1 LLKNSFFLENGTAR
15 INILHIKWENGMK
28 QEMVD
33 GFREG
38 DLIES
43 RGNIVF
49 DVKGLVHPPDRV
61 VAFIRYIPDPEGSR
75 ERNGVRYSKFYSL
88 SKRYDL
94 LKQEYPQYLVNDPV
108 FNAMLCEVPRED
120 IKQHYQ
126 PVLGLQKLR
135 NKSILDEAEKAA
147 LQFME
152 TLKENSEVSWS
163 KLGVSGSI
171 LVNLQET
178 ASDIDL
184 IVHGTKTG
192 YKVAETM
199 KQLLEDKTSPFEAY
213 DLGGLRELFDFR
225 SKDTNVS
232 FEDFVRTDSR
242 KVSHG
247 KFMGKHFFIR
257 FVKDLNEISE
267 QYGSIIYKPEGNA
280 RIKATVVDDSE
291 SLFTPCTYKLANVE
305 VLEGTTTTPIEEI
318 VSFRGR
324 FCEHARSGETVIA
337 EGKVE
342 RVQQQGQSDH
352 FRLLLGSKPSDHM
365 VLVP

>member
-1 LLKNSFFLENGTAR
+1 VTAR
-15 INILHIKWENGMK
+15 INILCIRWGKGRVQKM
-28 QEMVD
+28 D
-33 GFREG
+33 GGFREG

-61 VAFIRYIPDPEGSR
+61 VAFIRYVPDPNGSR
-75 ERNGVRYSKFYSL
+75 ERDGTRYSKFYSL

-94 LKQEYPQYLVNDPV
+94 LKREFPQYLVNDPV
-108 FNAMLCEVPRED
+108 FNTLLCEVPVED
-120 IKQHYQ
+120 VKQHYLPAQ
-126 PVLGLQKLR
+126 GLQDLR
-135 NKSILDEAEKAA
+135 NRNNLDEAEKTA

-152 TLKENSEVSWS
+152 ILKENSGVPWS
-163 KLGVSGSI
+163 NLGVSGSI
-171 LVNLQET
+171 LVRLHEPS
-178 ASDIDL
+178 SDIDL
-184 IVHGTKTG
+184 IVYGTETG
-192 YKVAETM
+192 YRVKAAMEEM
-199 KQLLEDKTSPFEAY
+199 LEDRNSPFEAY
-213 DLGGLRELFDFR
+213 DLDGLRELFDFR

-247 KFMGKHFFIR
+247 KFKGKHFFIR

-280 RIKATVVDDSE
+280 KIKATVVDDSE
-291 SLFTPCTYKLANVE
+291 ALFTPCSYKLANVE
-305 VLEGTTTTPIEEI
+305 ILEGTKAEPIEKI

-324 FCEHARSGETVIA
+324 FCEHARSGEAVIA

-342 RVQQQGQSDH
+342 RVQQEGKRDH

-365 VLVP
+365 ILVQ

>member
-1 LLKNSFFLENGTAR
+1 MDSK
-15 INILHIKWENGMK
+15 
-28 QEMVD
+28 
-33 GFREG
+33 FREG

-43 RGNIVF
+43 VGNIVF
-49 DVKGLVHPPDRV
+49 DVKGLVHPPNRV
-61 VAFIRYIPDPEGSR
+61 VAFIRYVPDPNGNR
-75 ERNGVRYSKFYSL
+75 ERAGKRYSKFYAL

-94 LKQEYPQYLVNDPV
+94 LKREYPQYLVNDPV
-108 FNAMLCEVPRED
+108 FNTLLCEVPVED
-120 IKQHYQ
+120 VKHHYQ
-126 PVLGLQKLR
+126 PAQGLQNLR
-135 NKSILDEAEKAA
+135 NRNNLDDTERTV

-152 TLKENSEVSWS
+152 ILKENAGVPWS

-171 LVNLQET
+171 LVNLHEPS
-178 ASDIDL
+178 SDIDL
-184 IVHGTKTG
+184 IVYGIETG
-192 YKVAETM
+192 YRVQAAM
-199 KQLLEDKTSPFEAY
+199 KELLEDEDSPFEAY
-213 DLGGLRELFDFR
+213 DLDGLRELFDFR

-247 KFMGKHFFIR
+247 KFWGKHFFIR

-291 SLFTPCTYKLANVE
+291 ALFTPCSYKLANVE
-305 VLEGTTTTPIEEI
+305 TLEGTKVEPIEEI

-324 FCEHARSGETVIA
+324 FCEHARSGEVVVA

-342 RVQQQGQSDH
+342 RVQQEGKNDH

-365 VLVP
+365 ILV

>member
-1 LLKNSFFLENGTAR
+1 MNA
-15 INILHIKWENGMK
+15 
-28 QEMVD
+28 
-33 GFREG
+33 REG
-38 DLIES
+38 DLIETK
-43 RGNIVF
+43 GNIVF
-49 DVKGLVHPPDRV
+49 DVKGLVHPPNRI
-61 VAFIRYIPDPEGSR
+61 VAFIRYVPDP
-75 ERNGVRYSKFYSL
+75 NGNRRRGEKRYSKYYAL

-94 LKQEYPQYLVNDPV
+94 LRREYPQYLVDDPV
-108 FNAMLCEVPRED
+108 FNTLLCEVPVED
-120 IKQHYQ
+120 VKTHYLPAQ
-126 PVLGLQKLR
+126 GLQDLR
-135 NKSILDEAEKAA
+135 NKNSLDEAETAA
-147 LQFME
+147 LRFME
-152 TLKENSEVSWS
+152 ILKEQSRVQWS

-171 LVNLQET
+171 LVKLHEPS
-178 ASDIDL
+178 SDIDL
-184 IVHGTKTG
+184 IVYGTETG
-192 YKVAETM
+192 YRVQETM
-199 KQLLEDKTSPFEAY
+199 KEMLEDKNSLFEAY
-213 DLGGLRELFDFR
+213 DLDGLRELFDFR

-291 SLFTPCTYKLANVE
+291 SLFTPCSYKLANVE
-305 VLEGTTTTPIEEI
+305 VLEGATAEPVEEI

-324 FCEHARSGETVIA
+324 FCEHAKSGETVIA

-342 RVQQQGQSDH
+342 RVQQEGKRDH

-365 VLVP
+365 ILVR